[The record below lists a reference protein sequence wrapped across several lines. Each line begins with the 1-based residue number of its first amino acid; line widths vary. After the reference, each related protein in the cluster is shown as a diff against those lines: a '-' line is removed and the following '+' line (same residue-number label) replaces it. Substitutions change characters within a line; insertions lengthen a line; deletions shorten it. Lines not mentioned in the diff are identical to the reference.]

1 MNRVSVVVPVY
12 NTADYLQACLDSIL
26 AQSVPPFEVILVDDG
41 SSDGSGQIC
50 DEYARR
56 HPERVRVIHQ
66 QNRGTAAA
74 RNRGLEVCRGE
85 YLSFIDSDD
94 YLEPEMYEIL
104 LELIEAHGADM
115 AAAEMWVEKTDGS
128 RYCRAKA
135 GISQCWMTREA
146 LLELNS
152 YQYLHVSFC
161 TALIRREKMG
171 ALRFP
176 EGQGC
181 EDYALLYRV
190 MAACDRVAYSSRP
203 LYHYVQRPGS
213 NSRTTRISQ
222 APMEISRAQV
232 RFFQERFPEIVYA
245 AEADCAFA
253 HMGIFTAYAR
263 SGQTCPGELT
273 GRLRAAVWQYLPAVL
288 RNSRLPAIK
297 KAQAAVFCLS
307 PALYRIIVART
318 EHR

>member
-12 NTADYLQACLDSIL
+12 NTAAYLRACLDSIL

-66 QNRGTAAA
+66 PNRGTAAA
-74 RNRGLEVCRGE
+74 RNRGLEACRGE

-94 YLEPEMYEIL
+94 YLEPEMYERL

-128 RYCRAKA
+128 RYCRVKE
-135 GISQCWMTREA
+135 GISRCWTTREA

-152 YQYLHVSFC
+152 YRYLHASFC
-161 TALIRREKMG
+161 TALIRRETMG

-176 EGQGC
+176 EGQC

-190 MAACDRVAYSSRP
+190 MAACGRVAYTSRP
-203 LYHYVQRPGS
+203 LYHYVQRPNS

-232 RFFQERFPEIVYA
+232 RFFRERFPGIAYA

-253 HMGIFTAYAR
+253 HMGVFTAYAR
-263 SGQTCPGELT
+263 SGQICPRELT
-273 GRLRAAVWQYLPAVL
+273 GRLRAAAWRFLPAVL
-288 RNSRLPAIK
+288 RHDRLPAIK

-307 PALYRIIVART
+307 PTLYGMIVAGT